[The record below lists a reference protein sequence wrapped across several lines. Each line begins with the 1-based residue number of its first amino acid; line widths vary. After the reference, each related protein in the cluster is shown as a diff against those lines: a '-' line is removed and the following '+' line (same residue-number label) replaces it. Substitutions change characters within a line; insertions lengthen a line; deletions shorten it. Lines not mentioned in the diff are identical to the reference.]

1 MPPRT
6 DFIQQVTVGKK
17 YKVTLPNKVADRLI
31 PGQSDDELQADWDL
45 NKEPNDEL
53 EAQWNLNREH
63 NDVVISTVELSENYT
78 TVRKFGKIYDD
89 NGVTV
94 AKKVRRLLDISQ
106 GDDVYF
112 IGMSDD
118 EYPIPAVLFWTFER
132 MEEMIMEGNKQTSYD
147 YLRVPEFV

>member
-1 MPPRT
+1 MPPRI
-6 DFIQQVTVGKK
+6 DFIQQNTVGKK
-17 YKVTLPNKVADRLI
+17 YKVTLPGKVADRLV
-31 PGQSDDELQADWDL
+31 PDQSDDELQAQWNM
-45 NKEPNDEL
+45 NKEYE
-53 EAQWNLNREH
+53 
-63 NDVVISTVELSENYT
+63 DVVISTEYLGEEYT
-78 TVRKFGKIYDD
+78 ALRKFSKINDG

-94 AKKVRRLLDISQ
+94 VEKVRNLLDISQ

-132 MEEMIMEGNKQTSYD
+132 MEEITMEENKQTSYD